1 MLHSDHL
8 EVQEGNELI
17 NLCERQRVRLGSEVE
32 SNLPSEG
39 GNSLNTLDQK
49 VAIVTGGG
57 SGIGRGVALALAQA
71 GVRVVV
77 CGRRQQPVEETA
89 RAIQKQAGQALA
101 IQADVSQPEEVEK
114 LVQATLQAFDTLDI
128 LINNAGISGGAPIHA
143 HEIQDWERVMA
154 TNLRGPFLMARAV
167 LPTLRAKHSGHIINI
182 SSESGLEY
190 YPGDGTYGI
199 SKHALNAMGEY
210 IQRENQDYNIRVNTI
225 CPGMVVSEM
234 TQDAAG
240 LDRAKCLYPED
251 IADLV
256 LWLLTRRPNIKI
268 GTPILIQTML
278 NPWE

>member
-1 MLHSDHL
+1 M
-8 EVQEGNELI
+8 
-17 NLCERQRVRLGSEVE
+17 
-32 SNLPSEG
+32 PSTGE
-39 GNSLNTLDQK
+39 NALNTLDQK

-71 GVRVVV
+71 SARVVV
-77 CGRRQQPVEETA
+77 CGRRRQPIEETVQ
-89 RAIQKQAGQALA
+89 AIQQQAGQAFA
-101 IQADVSQPEEVEK
+101 VRADVSQPADVER
-114 LVQATLQAFDTLDI
+114 LVQATLQAFGTLDI

-143 HEIQDWERVMA
+143 HEVQNWEGVMA
-154 TNLRGPFLMARAV
+154 TNLRGPFLLARAA
-167 LPTLRAKHSGHIINI
+167 LPTLRAKRSGHIINI

-190 YPGDGTYGI
+190 YPGDGVYGI
-199 SKHALNAMGEY
+199 SKHALNALGEY

-234 TQDAAG
+234 TQDSAG
-240 LDRAKCLYPED
+240 LDHAKCLYPED